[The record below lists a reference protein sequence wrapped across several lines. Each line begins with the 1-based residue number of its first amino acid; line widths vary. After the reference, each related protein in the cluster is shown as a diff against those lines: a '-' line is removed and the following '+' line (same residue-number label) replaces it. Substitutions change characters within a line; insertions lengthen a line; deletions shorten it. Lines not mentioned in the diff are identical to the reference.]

1 MYNFATGKKQISEAM
16 YFGNCL
22 KRLDV
27 AETIRMYG
35 YLGKLA
41 EEKPKKRYFLVRKSE
56 RKKI

>member
-1 MYNFATGKKQISEAM
+1 M

-41 EEKPKKRYFLVRKSE
+41 EEKPKKDTFQFVKVNEKRYRNNVFL
-56 RKKI
+56 

>member
-1 MYNFATGKKQISEAM
+1 M